1 MLVYERVS
9 IHTLG
14 PDDGRHSPAQCRH
27 RTVPRARWRAAKSSW
42 DHAAMKSAICRM
54 KNGGFNHVLS
64 MKHWE
69 FSMEMLEVTIKIYQ
83 NIGML
88 ATVSMGI
95 SA

>member
-1 MLVYERVS
+1 
-9 IHTLG
+9 
-14 PDDGRHSPAQCRH
+14 
-27 RTVPRARWRAAKSSW
+27 
-42 DHAAMKSAICRM
+42 MKSAICRM